1 MQPTT
6 GLSWLS
12 LKSGSDRARSLP
24 LFLLLMPPML
34 ARDFQRDPV
43 SADLLV
49 RVKSLYEEGSW
60 DTIVKLLPAS
70 RDYPADMDYYRGMA
84 LAGTHRWDEA
94 REAFEAGQNK
104 NRADKRFPLEL
115 AGVAFKQGRL
125 FEARSHL
132 RRALN
137 LDPGD
142 SYANDFLA
150 TLFLLDQN
158 LEASLKYWNRIGKP
172 FLETVTTPALL
183 VRAAI
188 LDRAFA
194 FSPASI
200 LRLDDLLTTRSRLNS
215 MEIFPRFRF
224 ELVPRPDNKFDL
236 AFRCV
241 ERNGLGNSWLEGLL
255 SLFRGIPY
263 QTVHPEFF
271 NLKGSAVNWVSLVR
285 FDAQKRRLYSSLSGP
300 LGADP
305 KWRYRVYVDGR
316 KENWDVSRTSRSP
329 ALAAGDIA
337 LQSVSGGAE
346 IQSTVNGLWRWKSGL
361 SLTHRK
367 FRRATPETEIDG
379 SLFTQGFSLK
389 NHLRVDRQ
397 LFLVPERRLSVNLFA
412 NWELAKILAGPHDA
426 FARVRGGLELQ
437 WHPFARGDDYTVT
450 GRFGAGKTLGRAPF
464 DELFNLGQERD
475 TDLFLRGHR
484 GTRAGKKGNSPL
496 GRDYLLWN
504 WEFDRVVYAHS
515 RFDLRLG
522 PVIDTGRVYDRFG
535 NFGSEKWLWDAGIQA
550 RVRIQNRLTLIL
562 TIGKDLRSGR
572 EAFHF
577 NAAR

>member
-104 NRADKRFPLEL
+104 HQGDKRFPLEL

-125 FEARSHL
+125 LEARSHL

-172 FLETVTTPALL
+172 FLETVTTPAPLL
-183 VRAAI
+183 VRAVI

-194 FSPASI
+194 FSSASV
-200 LRLDDLLTTRSRLNS
+200 LQLDDLLTSRSRLNS

-224 ELVPRPDNKFDL
+224 ELLPRADNKFDL
-236 AFRCV
+236 AFRCT
-241 ERNGLGNSWLEGLL
+241 ERNGLGNTRLEGLL

-271 NLKGSAVNWVSLVR
+271 NLKGSAINWVSLVR

-316 KENWDVSRTSRSP
+316 KENWDVSRT
-329 ALAAGDIA
+329 
-337 LQSVSGGAE
+337 
-346 IQSTVNGLWRWKSGL
+346 
-361 SLTHRK
+361 
-367 FRRATPETEIDG
+367 
-379 SLFTQGFSLK
+379 
-389 NHLRVDRQ
+389 
-397 LFLVPERRLSVNLFA
+397 
-412 NWELAKILAGPHDA
+412 
-426 FARVRGGLELQ
+426 
-437 WHPFARGDDYTVT
+437 
-450 GRFGAGKTLGRAPF
+450 
-464 DELFNLGQERD
+464 
-475 TDLFLRGHR
+475 
-484 GTRAGKKGNSPL
+484 
-496 GRDYLLWN
+496 
-504 WEFDRVVYAHS
+504 
-515 RFDLRLG
+515 
-522 PVIDTGRVYDRFG
+522 
-535 NFGSEKWLWDAGIQA
+535 
-550 RVRIQNRLTLIL
+550 
-562 TIGKDLRSGR
+562 
-572 EAFHF
+572 
-577 NAAR
+577 